1 MNQENHFIDSAACVQ
16 KELKKEGIPVPKV
29 NVVRNILKKDLGMSY
44 RKVNP
49 IAWTANSHRNLIL
62 RQQFALAYLGLDL
75 EKKIVLSV
83 DQSWCSMADFRRSKW
98 CEHRHNN
105 SVP

>member
-1 MNQENHFIDSAACVQ
+1 MRDRKDHGRQEVAEKIAEMNQENHFIDSAAYVQ
-16 KELKKEGIPVPKV
+16 KELKKEGLPVPKV

-62 RQQFALAYLGLDL
+62 R
-75 EKKIVLSV
+75 
-83 DQSWCSMADFRRSKW
+83 
-98 CEHRHNN
+98 
-105 SVP
+105 

>member
-16 KELKKEGIPVPKV
+16 KELKKEGIAVPKV

-62 RQQFALAYLGLDL
+62 R
-75 EKKIVLSV
+75 
-83 DQSWCSMADFRRSKW
+83 
-98 CEHRHNN
+98 
-105 SVP
+105 